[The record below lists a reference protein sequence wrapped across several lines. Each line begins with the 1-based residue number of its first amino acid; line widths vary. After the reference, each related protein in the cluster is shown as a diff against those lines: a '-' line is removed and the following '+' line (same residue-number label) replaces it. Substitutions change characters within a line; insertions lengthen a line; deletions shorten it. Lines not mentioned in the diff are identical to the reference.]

1 MKKLLLLPLF
11 LLSAIFI
18 NNTQAQ
24 SIEESCYIIES
35 EISDNIY
42 REFGV
47 NSNGY
52 LTYKYIDDK
61 GSNTTLTIDLTKVSI
76 IRDISSRG
84 YRVYIKCIDGLSC
97 INEKGRV
104 GDDETFYADFSKT
117 YLPSDDEKGMNI
129 IYNQLQFLLK
139 FGNTNR

>member
-1 MKKLLLLPLF
+1 MNKLFISILF
-11 LLSAIFI
+11 FVISFNT
-18 NNTQAQ
+18 NNTYSQ
-24 SIEESCYIIES
+24 SIEQSCKIIES
-35 EISDNIY
+35 EIKDNIY

-52 LTYKYIDDK
+52 LTYKYIDEK
-61 GSNTTLTIDLTKVSI
+61 GSNTTLTIDLTKVNI
-76 IRDISSRG
+76 MREISSRG
-84 YRVYIKCIDGLSC
+84 YRVYIRCIDGISC

-104 GDDETFYADFSKT
+104 GDDETFYADFPKT

-129 IYNQLQFLLK
+129 IYNQLLFLLK